1 VRPSISFLASD
12 LDATS
17 AIKPLAWDSAHA
29 RRRLSRFMAIKM
41 KVTPLKEEKMEE
53 KEGPETL
60 PESPL
65 LELPD
70 AAVKKAVPV
79 ETRMA

>member
-1 VRPSISFLASD
+1 
-12 LDATS
+12 
-17 AIKPLAWDSAHA
+17 
-29 RRRLSRFMAIKM
+29 
-41 KVTPLKEEKMEE
+41 VTPLKEEKMEE